1 MIGWRA
7 RIGVLLPPDNAVLE
21 YEVNRLPLPG
31 ISFHIARLFPVEL
44 GELPQDAPRHIPSL
58 KECRIHFIVY
68 ACAASSFMF
77 GPASNDELEK
87 RISELSGLDAVTA
100 TSSMILSLKALG
112 IRRVALAT
120 PYWREL
126 DEKLLSYFAA
136 GDIRVVNIQ
145 SLQLDNWEAM
155 NNQTPNA
162 VYRLAR
168 KADHPDAE
176 GILVLSTNLPTFE
189 VLQVLEDDLGK
200 PVVSTNQGMVWTACR
215 RLGIRDTIAGFGSLW
230 QQKKLAEGIKG
241 IGKGNKKS

>member
-7 RIGVLLPPDNAVLE
+7 RIGVLLPPDNAVFE
-21 YEVNRLPLPG
+21 YEGNRLPLPG
-31 ISFHIARLFPVEL
+31 ISFHIARMFPVEL
-44 GELPQDAPRHIPSL
+44 GELPQESPHHIPSL
-58 KECRIHFIVY
+58 RECRVNFILY

-77 GPASNDELEK
+77 GPDSNDELERK
-87 RISELSGLDAVTA
+87 IKGLSALDAVTA

-155 NNQTPNA
+155 NNQTPDA
-162 VYRLAR
+162 VYRLGL
-168 KADHPDAE
+168 KADHPDAD
-176 GILVLSTNLPTFE
+176 GILILSTNLPTFE
-189 VLQVLEDDLGK
+189 VLQVLEDDLRK

-215 RLGIRDTIAGFGSLW
+215 RLGIQDRISGFGSLW
-230 QQKKLAEGIKG
+230 QR
-241 IGKGNKKS
+241 

>member
-31 ISFHIARLFPVEL
+31 ISFHIARMFPVEL

-58 KECRIHFIVY
+58 KECRVNFIVY

-77 GPASNDELEK
+77 GPAANDELEK
-87 RISELSGLDAVTA
+87 KIRELSGLDAVTA

-126 DEKLLSYFAA
+126 DEKLLAYFSA
-136 GDIRVVNIQ
+136 GDIEVVHIE
-145 SLQLDNWEAM
+145 SLQLDSWEAM
-155 NNQTPNA
+155 NNQTAEA
-162 VYRLAR
+162 VYRLVK
-168 KADHPDAE
+168 KADHPEAE
-176 GILVLSTNLPTFE
+176 GILILSTNLPTFE
-189 VLQVLEDDLGK
+189 VLQVLEDDLRK
-200 PVVSTNQGMVWTACR
+200 PVVSTNQGMIWTACR
-215 RLGIRDTIAGFGSLW
+215 RLGIQDRISGFGSLW
-230 QQKKLAEGIKG
+230 QRQQEG
-241 IGKGNKKS
+241 SRQ